1 MNPKLGRGLAS
12 MDPRKVS
19 RTPHG
24 IAGARGVIM
33 PVKKAKDIKYTLK
46 RLWNLFKNEKKQ
58 LIVTFLMIMTSGL
71 LGLMVPFL
79 IGKAVDAMFLG
90 KSLVDFKN
98 LKIIVLTL
106 LAIYILDN
114 LLVFLQEYLVAGIS
128 QRLVFNLREDLFKKL
143 QLLPIIFFDKNP
155 HGEIMSRL
163 SNDIDNI
170 STTISQTT
178 VQFMSSAVNILG
190 SLVMM
195 LYLSPLMTLASM
207 VTIPLVYLLTR
218 VIANKTRTLFREQQ
232 KTLGTLN
239 AHIEETIGGIH
250 VIKAFNNEEKVIN
263 EFIEQN
269 NILRDVGVKAQIWSG
284 FIMPIMNVIN
294 NFGFGVIAIVGG
306 TMAVR
311 GMISVGVIASFISYS
326 KQFTR
331 PLNELAN
338 TFNTLQSGI
347 AGAER
352 VFEILDE
359 EEMRKDEINAI
370 AKENIKGDVEFKHV
384 TFEYKKGEPVLK
396 DISFKVKHGT
406 NIALVGP
413 TGAGKTTIVNIL
425 TGFYEIPSGEIL
437 IDGINIRDYKKDNLR
452 KIFGMVLQDTYL
464 FSGSIKENIKYGNL
478 EATDDEIKKAAQLAR
493 ADDFISKLP
502 NGYDT
507 ILNEGGTNLSQGQRQ
522 LLAISRAVLS
532 NPSILILD
540 EATSS
545 VDTRTELKI
554 QEAMVN
560 LMENRTTFIIA
571 HRLSTIKD
579 ADIIMVIDHGQI
591 VEAGNHDQL
600 IERKGHYYNLHMSQ
614 FANLEG

>member
-1 MNPKLGRGLAS
+1 
-12 MDPRKVS
+12 MDPRQTHRS
-19 RTPHG
+19 PTG
-24 IAGARGVIM
+24 IAGARGVMM
-33 PVKKAKDIKYTLK
+33 PVKRAKDIKYTLK
-46 RLWNLFKNEKKQ
+46 RIWDLFKNEKKQ
-58 LIVTFLMIMTSGL
+58 LIITFFMIVISGL

-90 KSLVDFKN
+90 KSLVNFQS
-98 LKIIVLTL
+98 LKLIVIIL
-106 LAIYILDN
+106 LSIYIIDN

-128 QRLVFNLREDLFKKL
+128 QRLVLNLREELFQKL
-143 QLLPIIFFDKNP
+143 QRLPIIFFDRNP

-178 VQFMSSAVNILG
+178 VQFMSSTVNILG
-190 SLVMM
+190 SLIMM

-207 VTIPLVYLLTR
+207 MTIPLVYLLTK
-218 VIANKTRTLFREQQ
+218 VIANKTRVLFREQQ
-232 KTLGTLN
+232 KTLGMLN

-263 EFIEQN
+263 EFINQN
-269 NILRDVGVKAQIWSG
+269 DILRDVGVKAQIWSG

-306 TMAVR
+306 TLAVK
-311 GMISVGVIASFISYS
+311 GMISVGIIASFISYS

-359 EEMRKDEINAI
+359 EEERKDEEDAI
-370 AKENIKGDVEFKHV
+370 AKDNIKGDVEFKHV
-384 TFEYKKGEPVLK
+384 NFEYKKGEPVLK
-396 DISFKVKHGT
+396 DISFKVESGT

-478 EATDDEIKKAAQLAR
+478 DATDEEIMKAAELAR

-502 NGYDT
+502 HGYDT

-522 LLAISRAVLS
+522 LIAISRAILS

-560 LMENRTTFIIA
+560 LMENRTTFVIA

-579 ADIIMVIDHGQI
+579 ADIIMVIDHGEI
-591 VEAGNHDQL
+591 IESGNHEKL
-600 IERKGHYYNLHMSQ
+600 IERKGYYYKLHMSQ

>member
-1 MNPKLGRGLAS
+1 

-19 RTPHG
+19 RTPAG

-46 RLWNLFKNEKKQ
+46 RLWDLFKNEKKQ
-58 LIVTFLMIMTSGL
+58 LIVTFLMIMISGL

-79 IGKAVDAMFLG
+79 IGKAVDTMFLG
-90 KSLVDFKN
+90 KSLVDFEN
-98 LKIIVLTL
+98 LKLIVLTL

-114 LLVFLQEYLVAGIS
+114 LLVILQEYLVAGIS

-178 VQFMSSAVNILG
+178 VQFMSSVVNILG

-207 VTIPLVYLLTR
+207 VTIPLVYILTK

-232 KTLGTLN
+232 KTLGILN
-239 AHIEETIGGIH
+239 AHIEETIGGIQ

-263 EFIEQN
+263 EFTTQN
-269 NILRDVGVKAQIWSG
+269 DILRDVGVKAQIWSG

-306 TMAVR
+306 TMAVK

-359 EEMRKDEINAI
+359 EEMRKDEIDAI
-370 AKENIKGDVEFKHV
+370 AKEHIKGEVEFKHV

-396 DISFKVKHGT
+396 DISFKVKPGT

-437 IDGINIRDYKKDNLR
+437 IDGINIKDYKKDNLR

-464 FSGSIKENIKYGNL
+464 FSGSIKENIRYGNL
-478 EATDDEIKKAAQLAR
+478 EATDDEIKKVAKLAR

-600 IERKGHYYNLHMSQ
+600 IERKGNYYNLHMSQ
-614 FANLEG
+614 YANLEG

>member
-1 MNPKLGRGLAS
+1 MNPRQTRRGPA
-12 MDPRKVS
+12 
-19 RTPHG
+19 G
-24 IAGARGVIM
+24 IAGARGVVI
-33 PVKKAKDIKYTLK
+33 PVKKAKDVKYTLK
-46 RLWNLFKNEKKQ
+46 RLWDLFKSEKKQ
-58 LIVTFLMIMTSGL
+58 LTITFFTIILSGL
-71 LGLMVPFL
+71 FGLMVPFL
-79 IGKAVDAMFLG
+79 IGKAVDTMFLG
-90 KSLVDFKN
+90 KSLVEFES
-98 LKIIVLTL
+98 LKYIVLIL
-106 LAIYILDN
+106 LAIYIIDN
-114 LLVFLQEYLVAGIS
+114 ILVFLQEYLVSGIS
-128 QRLVFNLREDLFKKL
+128 QRLVFSLREELFKKL
-143 QLLPIIFFDKNP
+143 QILPIIFFDRHP

-170 STTISQTT
+170 SITISQTT
-178 VQFMSSAVNILG
+178 VQFMSSTINIIG

-218 VIANKTRTLFREQQ
+218 VIANKTRVLFREQQ
-232 KTLGTLN
+232 KKLGMLN

-250 VIKAFNNEEKVIN
+250 VIKAFNNEEKVIH
-263 EFIEQN
+263 EFITQN
-269 NILRDVGVKAQIWSG
+269 DILRDIGVKAQIWSG

-306 TMAVR
+306 TMAVK

-359 EEMRKDEINAI
+359 EEERKDEVDAI
-370 AKENIKGDVEFKHV
+370 SKVNIKGEVEFKNI
-384 TFEYKKGEPVLK
+384 TFEYEKGEPVLK
-396 DISFKVKHGT
+396 NISFKVEAGT

-437 IDGINIRDYKKDNLR
+437 IDGINIKNYKKDNLR

-464 FSGSIKENIKYGNL
+464 FSGSIKENIRYGNL
-478 EATDDEIKKAAQLAR
+478 DATYEEIKNAAKLAR
-493 ADDFISKLP
+493 ADDFINKLP
-502 NGYDT
+502 NGYNT

-522 LLAISRAVLS
+522 LIAISRAVLS

-560 LMENRTTFIIA
+560 LMANRTTFIIA

-579 ADIIMVIDHGQI
+579 ADIIMVIDHGEI
-591 VEAGNHDQL
+591 VESGNHDEL
-600 IERKGHYYNLHMSQ
+600 IDKKGHYYNLHMSQ